1 MLGRFL
7 IAVLALALVPG
18 TEAAAGMQRQRPRSA
33 VSPTPAPR
41 VGAPAS
47 AASAVR
53 LDGMTKEQVKSRLA
67 ALSDDAVVELKG
79 RQMTKRQLLAEID
92 ASRRKALDRLRR
104 PPPKSS
110 ALEEKLSAA
119 AADRRAKL
127 QAANSEA
134 SAELLKA
141 AGNVLPPCSS
151 PKIAKVF
158 LFSKITPG
166 GFVAVKGCGFGSTPS
181 GKSFVLELTKP
192 PFNNITI
199 KVTEWKDGLVS
210 GYLPPDTDPGSG
222 VTKVVD
228 QPAHFKITSANG
240 TTTSPD
246 VSFVA
251 ARETKMLPFSALHV
265 DCSTEADQE
274 SCDSGEFYGHTAHA
288 YHATLWDPLG
298 GDEGTDSYSATLK
311 NGWRFIDMTWDPW
324 GDGGYVSQGGF
335 VKDSTSLSLQ
345 VKWNTGCGSCDAG
358 YELGLV
364 IEGPIGTSYK

>member
-18 TEAAAGMQRQRPRSA
+18 REAAAGIQLQRARPA

-41 VGAPAS
+41 LGVPAG
-47 AASAVR
+47 AASVVR

-67 ALSDDAVVELKG
+67 QLSDDAVVELKG
-79 RQMTKRQLLAEID
+79 RQMTKRQLLGEID
-92 ASRRKALDRLRR
+92 ESRRKALDLLRR
-104 PPPKSS
+104 RTPKASG
-110 ALEEKLSAA
+110 LEEKLSAA

-134 SAELLKA
+134 SADLVKA

-166 GFVAVKGCGFGSTPS
+166 GFVALKGCGFGSTPS

-192 PFNNITI
+192 PFNNVTI
-199 KVTEWKDGLVS
+199 KVAEWKDGLVS
-210 GYLPPDTDPGSG
+210 GYLPPETDPGAG

-228 QPAHFKITSANG
+228 QPAHFKITSPNG

-251 ARETKMLPFSALHV
+251 ARETKLLPFSALHV
-265 DCSTEADQE
+265 DCSTESDHD
-274 SCDSGEFYGHTAHA
+274 SCIAGEVYGYTAHA
-288 YHATLWDPLG
+288 YHVTHWDPLG
-298 GDEGTDSYSATLK
+298 GDEGTDTYSATLE
-311 NGWRFIDMTWDPW
+311 NGWRFIDLTWYPW
-324 GDGGYVSQGGF
+324 GDGDVAQGGF
-335 VKDSTSLSLQ
+335 VKDSASLSLQ
-345 VKWNTGCGSCDAG
+345 VKWNTGCSSCDAG

-364 IEGPIGTSYK
+364 IEGPIGTSFK